1 MVSWIRLRFSIYQD
15 FECIRNLNMLD
26 FHWVYWQSSYYIS
39 GSEYARVLN
48 LVWKQL
54 WIQISRGSSKKQD
67 MFEVHMT
74 WSWILFIFWTVFISC
89 EVLERVW
96 EIMHHPRYCLD
107 HHPGIS
113 SSITKATH
121 FTTLPMPSLLE
132 HKPPYPSWHVTQTS
146 TSTT

>member
-1 MVSWIRLRFSIYQD
+1 MVSWISLRFSICQD

-54 WIQISRGSSKKQD
+54 WIQISRGNSKKQD

-74 WSWILFIFWTVFISC
+74 WKLNSFHILN
-89 EVLERVW
+89 
-96 EIMHHPRYCLD
+96 
-107 HHPGIS
+107 
-113 SSITKATH
+113 SIHFLRGFGKSLRNNAPPTILSRSPPWYFLKYHQGHSLYNATH
-121 FTTLPMPSLLE
+121 AILARTQTTLPKLARHPN
-132 HKPPYPSWHVTQTS
+132 
-146 TSTT
+146 